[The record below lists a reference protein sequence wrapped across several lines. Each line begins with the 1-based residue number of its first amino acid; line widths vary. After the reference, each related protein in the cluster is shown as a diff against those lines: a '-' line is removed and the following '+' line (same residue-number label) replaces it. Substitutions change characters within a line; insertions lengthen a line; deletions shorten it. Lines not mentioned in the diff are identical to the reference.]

1 MRQKRLKLRHL
12 LAMLAVAASGAVH
25 AQEPAVPADPP
36 PAGSPEVVPEK
47 IEPQRPADQ
56 GNGQENLTEEL
67 APTGGVLK
75 PPEQVD
81 PGMVAPPPD
90 GGAAVTPVIPPPA
103 PEPNSE

>member
-12 LAMLAVAASGAVH
+12 LAALAVAASGAVH

-36 PAGSPEVVPEK
+36 HAGSPEVVPEK
-47 IEPQRPADQ
+47 IEPRPPADP
-56 GNGQENLTEEL
+56 GNGQENLTDEM

-103 PEPNSE
+103 PEPKAE